1 MAEEDEN
8 MEIGLGI
15 IGILYERLISN
26 LKSEINFLKIKLLA
40 KNTFFQDEITSL
52 RKQVKS

>member
-40 KNTFFQDEITSL
+40 KNTFFQDEIPSL